1 MNTEQSTVHYAVCNN
16 VLCSV
21 CTVPRMQ
28 FTIVSSTLTPPEL
41 VSHGVCTDSQLCT
54 LFRVKCIIQRSKTNL
69 FVSVDQ
75 FDQIVP
81 SFLIPG
87 PQDLIL
93 RLLWSVE
100 HDEL

>member
-1 MNTEQSTVHYAVCNN
+1 MEGHVTFAFGYIHNSHCLFLMVC
-16 VLCSV
+16 VLYYS
-21 CTVPRMQ
+21 R
-28 FTIVSSTLTPPEL
+28 
-41 VSHGVCTDSQLCT
+41 LCT
-54 LFRVKCIIQRSKTNL
+54 LLRVKCIIQRSKSNL

-81 SFLIPG
+81 SFLVPG
-87 PQDLIL
+87 PQDLML